1 MGGPEFSIPP
11 NILKLQALRGENSH
25 ILPSPLDQ
33 GRTHT
38 YCLPPLTKT
47 QGSAPGGPTKPS
59 RILTGTAEGP
69 RKADARES
77 RLGLHLTSTRA
88 PAEDTGAPRG
98 LQRCHP
104 LPVDMRKQASLL
116 GALQNKGCG
125 ALKKKRGVPEDCL
138 LHQPQIH
145 HGQQRGSVPCS
156 TQGHYLSV
164 PHSGSWSECPQTLRE
179 LYDKIRGTHAVA
191 WVPPKSVQNDKKKKE
206 AFKRNR
212 TLDCHYFQK
221 LLFKKP
227 PPHPRHTHLNVKR

>member
-11 NILKLQALRGENSH
+11 NILKLHALRGGNSH

-125 ALKKKRGVPEDCL
+125 ALKKKRGTVSYTNHKSTMDS
-138 LHQPQIH
+138 
-145 HGQQRGSVPCS
+145 RGA
-156 TQGHYLSV
+156 LS
-164 PHSGSWSECPQTLRE
+164 P
-179 LYDKIRGTHAVA
+179 VA
-191 WVPPKSVQNDKKKKE
+191 RKGI
-206 AFKRNR
+206 
-212 TLDCHYFQK
+212 T
-221 LLFKKP
+221 
-227 PPHPRHTHLNVKR
+227 